1 MAAFALR
8 APSTTLPSARR
19 YSTSI
24 STGVVVV
31 VDDEHGEAVQ
41 RLATA
46 GQEPKVAASARVRL
60 LAREAFS
67 SRHPTHPQGVG
78 EGAKVNAASL
88 PQRRARR
95 ARPPRLRTDAL
106 RSEHAQFSAVI
117 IPALGPRSRLVKSA
131 PLRVFF
137 MRNLIRNQ
145 RVRTLTLPSRA
156 DLLSRVKCR
165 GSESVPFQLA
175 ASRTTIHRLVSHG

>member
-117 IPALGPRSRLVKSA
+117 IPALGPRSRLGPRRLDARPRRSRRCYSLLRSA
-131 PLRVFF
+131 SL
-137 MRNLIRNQ
+137 
-145 RVRTLTLPSRA
+145 VRRGRLSCSWLLAVLTA
-156 DLLSRVKCR
+156 GA
-165 GSESVPFQLA
+165 GSQPYCMG
-175 ASRTTIHRLVSHG
+175 RHG

>member
-60 LAREAFS
+60 LARESVFLTT
-67 SRHPTHPQGVG
+67 P
-78 EGAKVNAASL
+78 NAS
-88 PQRRARR
+88 PGGR
-95 ARPPRLRTDAL
+95 
-106 RSEHAQFSAVI
+106 
-117 IPALGPRSRLVKSA
+117 G
-131 PLRVFF
+131 
-137 MRNLIRNQ
+137 
-145 RVRTLTLPSRA
+145 
-156 DLLSRVKCR
+156 
-165 GSESVPFQLA
+165 GSESERGKPTTA
-175 ASRTTIHRLVSHG
+175 ASASSTTAAFENRCAALGARAILGGDHSGAWAAIALGKVGACPF